1 MVDATNVEAQ
11 KVVEF
16 ARKIIS
22 TPGETGREHK
32 ICHVCAVAM
41 EDMGFDE
48 VFTDGLNNVV
58 GILRGT
64 GSGVIQFDG
73 HIDTVG
79 ITDEAAWTVPPYG
92 GVVKDGKIYGRGA
105 SDMRGAF
112 AAMMAA
118 AGSLVNDRPEATIV
132 VTGTSFEEV
141 AEGFCMQYLLDN
153 LAKRDLTPNLV
164 VIGEAS
170 ELRLNRGQRGRAG
183 LSIEAHGK
191 TAHSSSPQRGL
202 NAVTAMMP
210 VLAGLERRSEPTHSL
225 LGRGS
230 SVVTAII
237 SRPYPGVSVVPDL
250 CTLTLD
256 RRLLPG
262 ETREAVLAEF
272 RAVTDAVTREHPE
285 YKYSV
290 RLNEAAYTL
299 PDGRVVNRDSF
310 APAWELPEDHAYV
323 RMGLS
328 ALKQAGVAPAIGHY
342 SFCTNGSGSMG
353 ERGIPTLGFGPSY
366 EHLAHVVDE
375 YIEIDQLLGA
385 YAGYQ
390 SLMRN
395 FRK

>member
-1 MVDATNVEAQ
+1 MDAAQNEQDALIELARRVVSKEGVTANEQGVSELCAEAM
-11 KVVEF
+11 
-16 ARKIIS
+16 R
-22 TPGETGREHK
+22 G
-32 ICHVCAVAM
+32 
-41 EDMGFDE
+41 MGFDD
-48 VFTDGLNNVV
+48 VYTDSLHNVV

-64 GSGVIQFDG
+64 GKGVIQFDG

-79 ITDEAAWTVPPYG
+79 ITDESAWTVPPYG
-92 GVVKDGKIYGRGA
+92 GVIKDGKLYGRGA

-118 AGSLVNDRPEATIV
+118 AGSLVHNRPEATIV
-132 VTGTSFEEV
+132 VTGTSFEEI
-141 AEGFCMQYLLDN
+141 AEGFCIKILLDD
-153 LAKRDLTPNLV
+153 LAKRGLTPDLT

-183 LSIEAHGK
+183 LSIEAFGK
-191 TAHSSSPQRGL
+191 TAHSSNPQRGL
-202 NAVTAMMP
+202 NAITAMQP
-210 VLAGLERRSEPTHSL
+210 VLAGLAKRSEPTHPL
-225 LGRGS
+225 LGAGS

-250 CTLTLD
+250 CTITLD

-262 ETREAVLAEF
+262 ETQDGIVAEF
-272 RAVTDAVTREHPE
+272 TAITDAVTREHPE
-285 YKYSV
+285 YTYAV
-290 RLNEAAYTL
+290 RLSEAAYTL
-299 PDGRVVNRDSF
+299 PNGQDVLRKSF
-310 APAWELPEDHAYV
+310 APAWEMPEDHAYV
-323 RMGLS
+323 RRGLA
-328 ALKQAGVAPAIGHY
+328 ALEQAGLAPVCGHY

-385 YAGYQ
+385 YKGYQ
-390 SLMRN
+390 ALMRG